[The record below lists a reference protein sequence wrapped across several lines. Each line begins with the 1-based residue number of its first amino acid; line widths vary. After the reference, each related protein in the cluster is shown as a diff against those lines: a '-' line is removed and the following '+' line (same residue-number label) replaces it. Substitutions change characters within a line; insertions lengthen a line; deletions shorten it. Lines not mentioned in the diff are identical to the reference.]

1 MKYLQSFLVSVLL
14 LADVTAQAGIFF
26 DSTDTSPDGMVIP
39 DDNPNGVESTT
50 SVGGLAPVIRDV
62 VVYLNVSGGYN
73 GDLYA
78 TLNLGGSSGTTVIL
92 LNRIGSSPGNPFG
105 SSTAGFGDPTG
116 ETYEFSLSD
125 AAATSIHN
133 YDGTG
138 TSYQPDGG
146 TLSSFNGLNPNGDWT
161 IFFAD
166 MASGGG
172 DSPSTLVSWGLDIA
186 AVPEPVNTALC
197 VFAGLGLIIVVGRAL
212 WCKRRQAAV

>member
-1 MKYLQSFLVSVLL
+1 
-14 LADVTAQAGIFF
+14 
-26 DSTDTSPDGMVIP
+26 
-39 DDNPNGVESTT
+39 
-50 SVGGLAPVIRDV
+50 
-62 VVYLNVSGGYN
+62 
-73 GDLYA
+73 
-78 TLNLGGSSGTTVIL
+78 
-92 LNRIGSSPGNPFG
+92 LNRIGSSPENPFG

-138 TSYQPDGG
+138 SSYQPDGG

-172 DSPSTLVSWGLDIA
+172 DGPSTLVSWGLDIT
-186 AVPEPVNTALC
+186 AVPEPVNAALGI
-197 VFAGLGLIIVVGRAL
+197 FAGLGLVVIVGRIL
-212 WCKRRQAAV
+212 WRKHRRSAV